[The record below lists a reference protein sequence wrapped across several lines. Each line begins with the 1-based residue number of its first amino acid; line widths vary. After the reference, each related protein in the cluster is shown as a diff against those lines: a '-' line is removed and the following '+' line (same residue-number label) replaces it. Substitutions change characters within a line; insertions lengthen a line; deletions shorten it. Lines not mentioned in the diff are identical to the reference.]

1 MNHVRKDVRITGHK
15 DVYFFISEIA
25 ELNALGHKNTFFK
38 SIFRKSAETYER
50 KTQDPCAIITQLIII
65 NNLSYDNA

>member
-25 ELNALGHKNTFFK
+25 ELNALGHKNAF
-38 SIFRKSAETYER
+38 
-50 KTQDPCAIITQLIII
+50 
-65 NNLSYDNA
+65 